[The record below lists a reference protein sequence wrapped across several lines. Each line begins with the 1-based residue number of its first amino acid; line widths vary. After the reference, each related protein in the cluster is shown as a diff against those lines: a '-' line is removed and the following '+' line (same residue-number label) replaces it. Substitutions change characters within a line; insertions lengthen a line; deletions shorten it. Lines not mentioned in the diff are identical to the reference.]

1 MQTLN
6 YKETHNLE
14 VKEMHMRAGR
24 NYEVKV
30 NARKTNSKWFAE
42 LNIIERFQ
50 HFNGRDWNKF
60 DKQVIS
66 RNFTEFNIE
75 NLTIARVLSIINS
88 LEYCESKG
96 LNTTAG
102 SLLLKSL
109 KNQEHKLK
117 FN

>member
-1 MQTLN
+1 MLTLN
-6 YKETHNLE
+6 FKETHNLE

-30 NARKTNSKWFAE
+30 NARKTNGKWFAE

-75 NLTIARVLSIINS
+75 NLKQIINDVTFAF
-88 LEYCESKG
+88 LDNIDDFKEVK
-96 LNTTAG
+96 LTT
-102 SLLLKSL
+102 
-109 KNQEHKLK
+109 NP
-117 FN
+117 